1 MGRIAQSAPAPRAAA
16 KAPRKV
22 RLALPAALGA
32 GQKGQDRALAHL
44 APEQTTRIAR
54 LLSKQAVAVN
64 RSPTRLQPRA
74 LDGCAW
80 RSARRDTGDATTA
93 QWMGQPSSPWL
104 PT

>member
-1 MGRIAQSAPAPRAAA
+1 
-16 KAPRKV
+16 V

-54 LLSKQAVAVN
+54 LLSKQAVVVN

-74 LDGCAW
+74 LDGAW
-80 RSARRDTGDATTA
+80 RSARGGRGDATTA
-93 QWMGQPSSPWL
+93 QWMEQSSPWL